1 MFFGSSPR
9 SGLSHEERARIL
21 WWCGLAVLSHW
32 EEWTSPD
39 GMAGGPRS
47 SIQTSRNLRTGWPEC
62 RGVAYL
68 SAFEHKWLASYCRRS
83 WPWGLQGYCSSCS
96 CCLSRWEGV
105 LTVSLC
111 PWDCYHPYFR
121 GMSRGHCRLLDVR
134 QPRLSGAG
142 FQERR
147 CNFKSEVN
155 MLVTQSCATLCKP
168 VGYSP
173 PGSPVH
179 GLSPVRNT
187 GVGGPFPS
195 PGDLPDAG
203 IEPGSPAL

>member
-68 SAFEHKWLASYCRRS
+68 SAFEHKWLASY
-83 WPWGLQGYCSSCS
+83 PGA
-96 CCLSRWEGV
+96 SRGTAAPV
-105 LTVSLC
+105 LTVSLY

-187 GVGGPFPS
+187 GVGGPFPP